1 MIFAEEI
8 NSYQCHIDA
17 LIEQNNDPYKSSPF
31 RIYKQMSSK
40 RKGKY
45 FEKIVQEYLQ
55 KQGYKVGKAVN
66 SDHDRVIND
75 LIKLEIKGSLLW
87 GDGTHFRWQQ
97 IRPNQDYDMICFV
110 AVYPEAIR
118 LYAATKDVVKSI
130 VEVQDHN
137 GHWIHNQH
145 GGKTMNSGTFFI
157 DGMPEDYSWFS
168 SLEEVL

>member
-17 LIEQNNDPYKSSPF
+17 LIEQNNDPYKNSPF

-45 FEKIVQEYLQ
+45 FEKIVHEYLQ
-55 KQGYKVGKAVN
+55 KQGYKVDKAVN

-97 IRPNQDYDMICFV
+97 IRPSQDYDIICFV

-118 LYAATKDVVKSI
+118 FYAATKYEVKSI
-130 VEVQDHN
+130 VEVQDEN
-137 GHWIHNQH
+137 GHWIYNQH
-145 GGKTMNSGTFFI
+145 GGKTMNSGTFFL
-157 DGMPEDYSWFS
+157 DGMPKDFSWFS

>member
-17 LIEQNNDPYKSSPF
+17 LIEQNNDPYKNSPF
-31 RIYKQMSSK
+31 RIYKQMSSR
-40 RKGKY
+40 RKGKC
-45 FEKIVQEYLQ
+45 FEQIVQEYLQ

-118 LYAATKDVVKSI
+118 LYASTKDVVKSI

-145 GGKTMNSGTFFI
+145 GGKTMNSGTFFL
-157 DGMPEDYSWFS
+157 DGMPEDFSWFS

>member
-8 NSYQCHIDA
+8 NSYQCHNEA
-17 LIEQNNDPYKSSPF
+17 LIEQNNDPYKNSPF

-45 FEKIVQEYLQ
+45 FEKIVEEYLK

-97 IRPNQDYDMICFV
+97 IRPNQDYDVICFV

-118 LYAATKDVVKSI
+118 FYAATKDVVKSI

-145 GGKTMNSGTFFI
+145 GGKTMNSGTFFL
-157 DGMPEDYSWFS
+157 DGIPEDFSWFS

>member
-17 LIEQNNDPYKSSPF
+17 LIEQNNDPYKNSPF

-45 FEKIVQEYLQ
+45 FEKIVQEYLK
-55 KQGYKVGKAVN
+55 KQGYKVDNAVN

-97 IRPNQDYDMICFV
+97 IRPSQDYDIICFV

-118 LYAATKDVVKSI
+118 FYAATKYEVKSI
-130 VEVQDHN
+130 VEVQDEN

-145 GGKTMNSGTFFI
+145 GGKTMNSGTFFL
-157 DGMPEDYSWFS
+157 DGMPEDFSWFS